1 MSSMKL
7 NPRKFRQCMKIEL
20 VGVENQTQISSTYK
34 QLWEDWKLF
43 KNSRMFCLFVCFF
56 LSLWSKNL
64 WPIKLEI
71 FLEKE
76 MSIIGIQNITDRTN
90 CVLQNK
96 KSSGE
101 MWQIFELSNKPSF
114 WAFVFHINLT
124 LSKKPNPPI

>member
-1 MSSMKL
+1 
-7 NPRKFRQCMKIEL
+7 MKIEL

-43 KNSRMFCLFVCFF
+43 KNSRMFCLFLSFF

-114 WAFVFHINLT
+114 
-124 LSKKPNPPI
+124 